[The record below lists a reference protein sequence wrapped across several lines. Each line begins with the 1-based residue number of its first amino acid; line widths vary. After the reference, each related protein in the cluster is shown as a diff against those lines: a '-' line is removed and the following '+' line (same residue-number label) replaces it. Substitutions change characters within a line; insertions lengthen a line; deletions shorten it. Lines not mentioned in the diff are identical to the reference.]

1 MRQEYL
7 SPTLTRVELRIDEAV
22 LGNCKATSDLSFP
35 VVQFWGLSGCGL
47 DFPTMEVAC
56 KFVGS

>member
-1 MRQEYL
+1 MREAYFR
-7 SPTLTRVELRIDEAV
+7 PGLTRVELRISEAV

-56 KFVGS
+56 KFTGS